1 MYKLVFEL
9 LTDPLGLPINAL
21 WEYLILLII
30 GAISFSVGWEV
41 SPGGRFGSLIHWG
54 ARLIAFFTL
63 WAITY
68 GVISAFQWIIA
79 HWLMCVA
86 VLVGITVVI
95 IAVILI
101 RKSFPEKWKIK

>member
-1 MYKLVFEL
+1 MFKLIFEL

-21 WEYLILLII
+21 WEYFILLII

-41 SPGGRFGSLIHWG
+41 SPGGRFGSIIHWSV
-54 ARLIAFFTL
+54 RLIAFFVL

-68 GVISAFQWIIA
+68 GVISGFQWVIA
-79 HWLMCVA
+79 HWVA
-86 VLVGITVVI
+86 CITVLLGIFAII

-101 RKSFPEKWKIK
+101 RKRFSRKPKIK

>member
-1 MYKLVFEL
+1 MFKLVFEL

-21 WEYLILLII
+21 WEYLVLLII

-41 SPGGRFGSLIHWG
+41 SPGGRFGSVIHWCV
-54 ARLIAFFTL
+54 RLIAFFVL

-68 GVISAFQWIIA
+68 GAISAFQWFIA
-79 HWLMCVA
+79 HWVVCIA
-86 VLVGITVVI
+86 VLLGIFTII

-101 RKSFPEKWKIK
+101 RKRLSQKL

>member
-1 MYKLVFEL
+1 MFKLIFER
-9 LTDPLGLPINAL
+9 LTDPLGLPINDL

-41 SPGGRFGSLIHWG
+41 SPGGRFGSIIHWG
-54 ARLIAFFTL
+54 VRLIAFFVL

-68 GVISAFQWIIA
+68 GAISAFRWFIA
-79 HWLMCVA
+79 HWVVCTA
-86 VLVGITVVI
+86 VFLGIIVVI

-101 RKSFPEKWKIK
+101 RKRFHERQKTK